1 MIGAVEFVD
10 LNSREID
17 CSILIPASALGVF
30 QMRELAALRIRYELQ
45 KKNPRSPTSC
55 DLLSIRRVMHTR
67 SYRRG
72 ELELHG

>member
-30 QMRELAALRIRYELQ
+30 QMRELVALRIRYELQ
-45 KKNPRSPTSC
+45 KKTRGAPRHVIC
-55 DLLSIRRVMHTR
+55 
-67 SYRRG
+67 YR
-72 ELELHG
+72 